1 MATVQIPWLLNYTR
15 SIVPSEGTFWVASE
29 ANQPLQPLLIQDKT
43 VLGTIANYSSVYKK
57 DQQRNEGD
65 IQKEAMAGDNNIQR
79 VDSCH
84 LPADADTFELRF
96 TLKFLAN
103 ANAPEACED
112 SEFRKSLEEVA
123 QAYAERGGFNVLA
136 ERYLANLLNGRFLWR
151 NRYGTQ
157 RQITLRAP
165 YNNSLE
171 ATFDIVDHPE
181 PALPQTQAEAL
192 KPWINHIAGALS
204 GKAPFFLIEVSA
216 KVTIGLGQEVY
227 PSQEFIDKKDKKKS
241 KNPGEKSKTLFF
253 VQVAEKQVAAMHSQ
267 KIGNAIRTIDNW
279 YPGASADRPLA
290 VDPFTVDKRRAC
302 PMRLPNREKSDFYSL
317 LKNLPTLK
325 SAIESAPDA
334 KAIPGNVHYFM
345 AVLIRGGVFSGE
357 QREKKAK

>member
-1 MATVQIPWLLNYTR
+1 MATVQLPSLLNYTR
-15 SIVPSEGTFWVASE
+15 SIVPSEGTFWVADTT
-29 ANQPLQPLLIQDKT
+29 NRPLLIQDKT

-57 DQQRNEGD
+57 DKQLDEDTIN
-65 IQKEAMAGDNNIQR
+65 KEMMAGANNIQR

-84 LPADADTFELRF
+84 LPADADAFELRF

-103 ANAPEACED
+103 ANAPEACEN
-112 SEFRKSLEEVA
+112 SEFREALNETA
-123 QAYAERGGFNVLA
+123 RAYAEKGGFTVLA

-157 RQITLRAP
+157 RRITLRAP
-165 YNNSLE
+165 YNNLE
-171 ATFDIVDHPE
+171 ATFDIIDHPE
-181 PALPQTQAEAL
+181 PALPLAQIEVLQ
-192 KPWINHIAGALS
+192 PWIDRIADALN

-227 PSQEFIDKKDKKKS
+227 PSQEFVDGKS
-241 KNPGEKSKTLFF
+241 QGRGGKSKTLFF
-253 VQVAEKQVAAMHSQ
+253 VQVAEQQVAAMHSQ
-267 KIGNAIRTIDNW
+267 KIGNAVRTIDNW
-279 YPGASADRPLA
+279 YPGASADHPLA
-290 VDPFTVDKRRAC
+290 IDPFTVDKRRARTV
-302 PMRLPNREKSDFYSL
+302 RLPNRDKSDFYSL

-357 QREKKAK
+357 KKDKKEK

>member
-1 MATVQIPWLLNYTR
+1 MATVQLPSLLNYTR
-15 SIVPSEGTFWVASE
+15 SIVPSEGTFWVA
-29 ANQPLQPLLIQDKT
+29 NRTNQPLLIQDKT

-57 DQQRNEGD
+57 DQQRTDGD

-112 SEFRKSLEEVA
+112 SDFREALEEVA
-123 QAYAERGGFNVLA
+123 QAYAKKGGFTILA
-136 ERYLANLLNGRFLWR
+136 KRYLANLLNGRFLWR
-151 NRYGTQ
+151 NRYGIQ

-165 YNNSLE
+165 YNNLE
-171 ATFDIVDHPE
+171 ATFDIIDYPE
-181 PALPQTQAEAL
+181 PILPSTQSKKLE
-192 KPWINHIAGALS
+192 PWIDHIAGALS
-204 GKAPFFLIEVSA
+204 GKVPFFLIEVSA
-216 KVTIGLGQEVY
+216 KVTVGLGQEVY
-227 PSQEFIDKKDKKKS
+227 PSQEFVDKGARGQDK
-241 KNPGEKSKTLFF
+241 KSKTLFA
-253 VQVAEKQVAAMHSQ
+253 VQVAEQLVAAMHSQ

-317 LKNLPTLK
+317 LKNLSDLK
-325 SAIESAPDA
+325 DAIESAPDA
-334 KAIPGNVHYFM
+334 RAILGNVHYFM
-345 AVLIRGGVFSGE
+345 AVQIGRAHV
-357 QREKKAK
+357 

>member
-15 SIVPSEGTFWVASE
+15 SIVPSEGTFWVANTT
-29 ANQPLQPLLIQDKT
+29 NQPLIIQDKT

-103 ANAPEACED
+103 ANAPEACEN
-112 SEFRKSLEEVA
+112 SEFREELEKVA
-123 QAYAERGGFNVLA
+123 QAYAEKGSFTVLA

-181 PALPQTQAEAL
+181 PVLPQTQAEAL
-192 KPWINHIAGALS
+192 KPWIDHIAGALS

-227 PSQEFIDKKDKKKS
+227 PSQEFVDKGARGHDK
-241 KNPGEKSKTLFF
+241 KSKTLFS
-253 VQVAEKQVAAMHSQ
+253 VQVERQQVAAIHSQ

-279 YPGASADRPLA
+279 YPGASADHPLA

-317 LKNLPTLK
+317 LKNLPALRN
-325 SAIESAPDA
+325 AIESAPDA

-357 QREKKAK
+357 KKAK

>member
-1 MATVQIPWLLNYTR
+1 MATIQLPSLLNYTR
-15 SIVPSEGTFWVASE
+15 SIVPSEGTFWVANA
-29 ANQPLQPLLIQDKT
+29 ANRPLSVQDKT

-57 DQQRNEGD
+57 DKQLDEDVIN
-65 IQKEAMAGDNNIQR
+65 KEMMAGGNNIQR

-103 ANAPEACED
+103 ANAPEACEN
-112 SEFRKSLEEVA
+112 SEFREALEKVA
-123 QAYAERGGFNVLA
+123 QAYAKKGGFIVLA

-165 YNNSLE
+165 YNNLE
-171 ATFDIVDHPE
+171 ATFDIIDNPE
-181 PALPQTQAEAL
+181 SALPQSQIDTLQ
-192 KPWINHIAGALS
+192 PWIDRIAGALS

-227 PSQEFIDKKDKKKS
+227 PSQEFVDGKS
-241 KNPGEKSKTLFF
+241 QGQGGKSKTLFF
-253 VQVAEKQVAAMHSQ
+253 VQAAGQQVAAMHSQ

-279 YPGASADRPLA
+279 YPGASVDRPLA
-290 VDPFTVDKRRAC
+290 VDPFTVDKRRARTV
-302 PMRLPNREKSDFYSL
+302 RLPNHHESDFYSL
-317 LKNLPTLK
+317 LKNLPDLK
-325 SAIESAPDA
+325 DAIESAPDA
-334 KAIPGNVHYFM
+334 KAMPGNAHYFM

-357 QREKKAK
+357 KKAK